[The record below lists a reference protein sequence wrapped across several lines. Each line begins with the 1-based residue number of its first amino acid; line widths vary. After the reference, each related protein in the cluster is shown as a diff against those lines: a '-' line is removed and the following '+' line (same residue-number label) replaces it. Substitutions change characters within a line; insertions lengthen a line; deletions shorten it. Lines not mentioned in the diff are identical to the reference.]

1 MLSHVLVL
9 PEKTKVINDIRVPL
23 TNSFLKAVSWH
34 EIRGHNGIIL
44 NSDKFVL
51 GHNKFDVRLWVA
63 EAEVPRYNK
72 QFSHTD
78 KHNEH
83 TIPI

>member
-9 PEKTKVINDIRVPL
+9 PEKTKVINDIPL
-23 TNSFLKAVSWH
+23 TNSFLEAVSWH

-51 GHNKFDVRLWVA
+51 GHNKFDVGLCVA
-63 EAEVPRYNK
+63 EAGVLRYNK